1 MWDWNSGLP
10 PSRTRCSEIASSG
23 RTYVSSLSFGQWSVC
38 SAMFTGY
45 LSATTWANSAIAT
58 APVTMSF
65 TPVPEAN
72 SAPPVETWMIPSLPA
87 SAKPLIAAFTV
98 SDEVTLIAGYAK
110 PSAFARSSI
119 WAYTSGVAMGMSV
132 LRRCWIPDRKFLLRG
147 AFRGRSPPKVSIPH
161 RPG

>member
-1 MWDWNSGLP
+1 M
-10 PSRTRCSEIASSG
+10 
-23 RTYVSSLSFGQWSVC
+23 SFGQWSVC

-45 LSATTWANSAIAT
+45 FSATTWANSASAT

-72 SAPPVETWMIPSLPA
+72 SAPPVETWMMPSLPA

-110 PSAFARSSI
+110 PVGLRPVEHL
-119 WAYTSGVAMGMSV
+119 GVDLGGGDGHV
-132 LRRCWIPDRKFLLRG
+132 RPPLRRHSG
-147 AFRGRSPPKVSIPH
+147 GRAP
-161 RPG
+161 RE

>member
-1 MWDWNSGLP
+1 M
-10 PSRTRCSEIASSG
+10 
-23 RTYVSSLSFGQWSVC
+23 SSLSLGQWSVC

-45 LSATTWANSAIAT
+45 LAATTWANSAIAT

-72 SAPPVETWMIPSLPA
+72 SAPPVDTWMIPSLPA

-119 WAYTSGVAMGMSV
+119 WAYTSGVAMGMSSSDAAGS
-132 LRRCWIPDRKFLLRG
+132 LIESFCYGG
-147 AFRGRSPPKVSIPH
+147 AFGGGAPRR
-161 RPG
+161 